1 MDKEE
6 LNKKLLKLL
15 EHQANEDIKWN
26 IEAIQVQIRRY
37 ERELTLLS
45 EYKPLDFEKKELK
58 KWELEKKEKE
68 EKIEKLYKDL
78 EYEFELLNK

>member
-37 ERELTLLS
+37 ERELALLS

-58 KWELEKKEKE
+58 EWELEKKEKE

>member
-6 LNKKLLKLL
+6 LNEKILQLL
-15 EHQANEDIKWN
+15 EHQANEGIKWN

-37 ERELTLLS
+37 ERELALLL

-58 KWELEKKEKE
+58 EWELEKKEKE
-68 EKIEKLYKDL
+68 EKINKLYKDL